1 MQRKTLK
8 PQWMLS
14 VLSVALLAACG
25 GGEQGTFSPNDPRN
39 QTQNQNSST
48 KRPKVVDKNDPTV
61 REFLV
66 NVAGIGQQLSPTVV
80 SIDNNNNKRIDPAD
94 GIRFD
99 QPGIVSEI
107 CPMSECK
114 GYPPPKD
121 NPPNG
126 GNNNGGNNN
135 GGNNNGGNPNGG
147 NPNGGNP
154 NGGNNDDKTKIDPVL
169 MMDVNRVY
177 HDVVDSSTVDWES
190 VDRRYPRDAGVT
202 KITKKRINGQLHDYG
217 GTIDRRFNQIYL
229 YTHRAGNV
237 ANSNAWLSSYYR
249 HPGTAGWSYQ
259 TFGYFFGEAN
269 GGFLDNAR
277 DVMVGY
283 QSIGK
288 PTLAS
293 EMPTAGSADYNGITH
308 GYYNGNQVTA
318 LNKLHADF
326 GRRNIS
332 YATTGVSQ
340 LHTFEG
346 TDHVIE
352 DKPAFN
358 LSGSASWEQNTG
370 DFKGDI
376 RTAEGLTGKWQ
387 GRFYGPNAD
396 EVGGVFGLQGTAT
409 DGSAVQ
415 YVGGFGAER

>member
-114 GYPPPKD
+114 GY
-121 NPPNG
+121 NPPNSG
-126 GNNNGGNNN
+126 GNNNGGNN
-135 GGNNNGGNPNGG
+135 
-147 NPNGGNP
+147 

-346 TDHVIE
+346 TEHVIE

>member
-114 GYPPPKD
+114 GY
-121 NPPNG
+121 NPPNSG
-126 GNNNGGNNN
+126 GNNNGGNN
-135 GGNNNGGNPNGG
+135 
-147 NPNGGNP
+147 

>member
-114 GYPPPKD
+114 GY

-135 GGNNNGGNPNGG
+135 GGNN
-147 NPNGGNP
+147 

-376 RTAEGLTGKWQ
+376 RTTEGLTGKWQ

>member
-114 GYPPPKD
+114 GY
-121 NPPNG
+121 NPPNSG

-135 GGNNNGGNPNGG
+135 GGNN
-147 NPNGGNP
+147 

>member
-114 GYPPPKD
+114 GY
-121 NPPNG
+121 NPPNSG

-135 GGNNNGGNPNGG
+135 GGNN
-147 NPNGGNP
+147 

-346 TDHVIE
+346 TEHVIE

>member
-121 NPPNG
+121 NPP
-126 GNNNGGNNN
+126 NGGNNN

>member
-48 KRPKVVDKNDPTV
+48 KRPKVVEKNDPTV

-114 GYPPPKD
+114 GY
-121 NPPNG
+121 NPPNSG
-126 GNNNGGNNN
+126 GNN
-135 GGNNNGGNPNGG
+135 
-147 NPNGGNP
+147 

-346 TDHVIE
+346 ADHVIE
-352 DKPAFN
+352 DKPNFN

-376 RTAEGLTGKWQ
+376 RTAEGLAGKWQ

-409 DGSAVQ
+409 DGSTVQ
-415 YVGGFGAER
+415 YVGGFGAKR

>member
-25 GGEQGTFSPNDPRN
+25 GGSGTFSPNDPRN

-114 GYPPPKD
+114 GYPPPNG

-126 GNNNGGNNN
+126 GNNNGGNYI
-135 GGNNNGGNPNGG
+135 GGNNIGGNN
-147 NPNGGNP
+147 

>member
-25 GGEQGTFSPNDPRN
+25 GGPGTFSPNDK
-39 QTQNQNSST
+39 SSSAL
-48 KRPKVVDKNDPTV
+48 KPNVNNNNNGANGPKVIDKTDPTIN
-61 REFLV
+61 RFLV
-66 NVAGIGQQLSPTVV
+66 NMENEGQQLSPTVV
-80 SIDNNNNKRIDPAD
+80 SVDNNNNKIIDPAD
-94 GIRFD
+94 EIRFN

-107 CPMSECK
+107 TTCSKKPGGCDPQDSNK
-114 GYPPPKD
+114 GSGSTGGSGGSSGTDNKD
-121 NPPNG
+121 K
-126 GNNNGGNNN
+126 
-135 GGNNNGGNPNGG
+135 
-147 NPNGGNP
+147 
-154 NGGNNDDKTKIDPVL
+154 NDPIV
-169 MMDVNRVY
+169 MRDVNNRWHY
-177 HDVVDSSTVDWES
+177 VVAHGTADLNALLPTQF
-190 VDRRYPRDAGVT
+190 PRDAGT
-202 KITKKRINGQLHDYG
+202 NKITKKRENGVLRDYG
-217 GTIDRRFNQIYL
+217 GTIDRRFNSVL
-229 YTHRAGNV
+229 LFAPV
-237 ANSNAWLSSYYR
+237 ANGVANPNGYLSAYFR
-249 HPGTAGWSYQ
+249 NPAAAGWSYQ
-259 TFGYFFGEAN
+259 TFGYFFGSAN
-269 GGFLDNAR
+269 NGFLDRSR
-277 DVMVGY
+277 DPFVGY

-288 PTLAS
+288 QTLPS
-293 EMPTAGSADYNGITH
+293 QMPKGGSADYNGISH

-318 LNKLHADF
+318 LNKLHANF

-332 YATTGVSQ
+332 YETTGVSQ

-352 DKPAFN
+352 DKPNFN
-358 LSGSASWEQNTG
+358 LSGSASWAANTS
-370 DFKGDI
+370 DFSGDI

>member
-114 GYPPPKD
+114 GY
-121 NPPNG
+121 NPPNSG
-126 GNNNGGNNN
+126 GNNNGGNN
-135 GGNNNGGNPNGG
+135 
-147 NPNGGNP
+147 

-415 YVGGFGAER
+415 YVGGFGAKR

>member
-114 GYPPPKD
+114 GY
-121 NPPNG
+121 NPP
-126 GNNNGGNNN
+126 
-135 GGNNNGGNPNGG
+135 NGGNPNGG

>member
-114 GYPPPKD
+114 GYPPNGG
-121 NPPNG
+121 NPNGGNPNGGNPNG

-135 GGNNNGGNPNGG
+135 GGNN
-147 NPNGGNP
+147 

-346 TDHVIE
+346 ADHVIE

>member
-114 GYPPPKD
+114 GY

-126 GNNNGGNNN
+126 GNN
-135 GGNNNGGNPNGG
+135 
-147 NPNGGNP
+147 

>member
-114 GYPPPKD
+114 DYPPPKG

-126 GNNNGGNNN
+126 GNN
-135 GGNNNGGNPNGG
+135 
-147 NPNGGNP
+147 

>member
-1 MQRKTLK
+1 
-8 PQWMLS
+8 
-14 VLSVALLAACG
+14 
-25 GGEQGTFSPNDPRN
+25 
-39 QTQNQNSST
+39 
-48 KRPKVVDKNDPTV
+48 
-61 REFLV
+61 
-66 NVAGIGQQLSPTVV
+66 
-80 SIDNNNNKRIDPAD
+80 
-94 GIRFD
+94 
-99 QPGIVSEI
+99 
-107 CPMSECK
+107 MSECK
-114 GYPPPKD
+114 GY

-126 GNNNGGNNN
+126 GNN
-135 GGNNNGGNPNGG
+135 
-147 NPNGGNP
+147 

>member
-114 GYPPPKD
+114 GYPP
-121 NPPNG
+121 
-126 GNNNGGNNN
+126 
-135 GGNNNGGNPNGG
+135 NGGNPNGG
-147 NPNGGNP
+147 NN

>member
-114 GYPPPKD
+114 GY
-121 NPPNG
+121 NPPNSG

-135 GGNNNGGNPNGG
+135 GGNNNGGNN
-147 NPNGGNP
+147 

>member
-114 GYPPPKD
+114 GYPP
-121 NPPNG
+121 NGGNPNG

-135 GGNNNGGNPNGG
+135 GGNN
-147 NPNGGNP
+147 

>member
-114 GYPPPKD
+114 GYP
-121 NPPNG
+121 
-126 GNNNGGNNN
+126 
-135 GGNNNGGNPNGG
+135 
-147 NPNGGNP
+147 PNGGNP

>member
-114 GYPPPKD
+114 GY
-121 NPPNG
+121 NPPNSG
-126 GNNNGGNNN
+126 GNN
-135 GGNNNGGNPNGG
+135 
-147 NPNGGNP
+147 

-346 TDHVIE
+346 TEHVIE

>member
-114 GYPPPKD
+114 GY

-135 GGNNNGGNPNGG
+135 GGNN
-147 NPNGGNP
+147 